1 MSKKNV
7 LTYLDITIGAKAVGR
22 IVFELFL
29 DTTPKTAEN
38 FIGLCTGDYGYST
51 TTKHRLSY
59 LESKI
64 HKIVKGSYIQGG
76 DITHGNGTG
85 GESIFGG
92 KFCDESFE
100 RKHSCAGLLSMAS
113 IGRNANT
120 SQFLITLNPCPQYD
134 GENVVFGR
142 VVQGMEVVRKIA
154 EVPTDNNDRPEI
166 PIIVF
171 SCGMLNDKRSLIRHD
186 KFIQDLDK
194 FRMKE
199 EEIKEKVG
207 LEIEG
212 KNISD
217 IAREIDKEHEI
228 SDLEDDSGIA
238 PPEATNNPIAGKLA
252 ELKLKMNQARKQN
265 AQAISEENQR
275 LKDPKYEKR
284 RRRKEWE
291 EAQAKKEEI
300 LKEKGIDASKLYMDE
315 PLIKSKVRYEK
326 QEQKAGKKKIVYG
339 WDVFNIDSLYK
350 AQDKRNKNLKV
361 NKEEYER
368 QMKEGKVNESNASED
383 KAQRLVEDIERQ

>member
-1 MSKKNV
+1 MSRKNL
-7 LTYLDITIGAKAVGR
+7 LTYFDITVGAKAIGR
-22 IVFELFL
+22 IVFELFI

-38 FIGLCTGDYGYST
+38 FIGLCTGDYGYSKA
-51 TTKHRLSY
+51 KHRLSY

-64 HKIVKGSYIQGG
+64 HRIVKGSYIQGG
-76 DITHGNGTG
+76 DITRGDGTG
-85 GESIFGG
+85 GESIYGG
-92 KFCDESFE
+92 KFCDENFE

-113 IGRNANT
+113 TGRNANT

-134 GENVVFGR
+134 GENVIFGR
-142 VVQGMEVVRKIA
+142 VVEGMEVVRKIA

-166 PIIVF
+166 PVIVF

-199 EEIKEKVG
+199 EEVKETEGLQIK
-207 LEIEG
+207 G
-212 KNISD
+212 KDISD
-217 IAREIDKEHEI
+217 IAKEIDKEHEI
-228 SDLEDDSGIA
+228 SDQEDDFGIA
-238 PPEATNNPIAGKLA
+238 PPEAINNPIAGKLA

-291 EAQAKKEEI
+291 ESQAKKGEI
-300 LKEKGIDASKLYMDE
+300 LKEKGIDESKWYMDE
-315 PLIKSKVRYEK
+315 PLIKSKARYEK
-326 QEQKAGKKKIVYG
+326 QEQKAGKKKLVYG
-339 WDVFNIDSLYK
+339 WEVFNEDSLYK
-350 AQDKRNKNLKV
+350 AQDRRNKSLRV
-361 NKEEYER
+361 DKEEYQR
-368 QMKEGKVNESNASED
+368 QMKEGTINESNATED
-383 KAQRLVEDIERQ
+383 KAQKLVEDIERQ